1 MRDRFQTSVLIYED
15 TEYCKMPELLAR
27 ILFLFLLFSLI
38 KSWWDQSGGK
48 DNPLIDR
55 LRVLLLI
62 SLLFLAFFAPDTPV
76 GAAIFGLIA
85 FFFKPL
91 GFSITLLVIAS
102 ALITNGGIRNPAPR
116 MILAALLV
124 LILSSMPVV
133 AYWFADQAERDAAAR
148 TVCCDETAAAIV
160 LLGKGTTN
168 GHTANQEA
176 IQLADTGNRLPY
188 AAVLYKKQLAPLVIV
203 TAGPRADLQNY
214 TGEAKDIQ
222 TLLATNMGVP
232 RTSIVLDDN
241 GHNIRTSAEEVRK
254 ILDSRGVGRK
264 VILVTSAMQM
274 RRASL
279 AFANMGIQVI
289 PRATDFYTYQP
300 VSGGKSKFRLD
311 AGDFLPSAEALVTTT
326 RVFDEYF
333 GSFYY
338 YMRGWQAPRA

>member
-1 MRDRFQTSVLIYED
+1 ML
-15 TEYCKMPELLAR
+15 PELLAR

-48 DNPLIDR
+48 DNPLLDR

-62 SLLFLAFFAPDTPV
+62 SLLILAFFAPDTPV

-85 FFFKPL
+85 WFFKPL

-133 AYWFADQAERDAAAR
+133 AYWFADQAERDAAASQ

-160 LLGKGTTN
+160 LLGKGTTKPHIPN
-168 GHTANQEA
+168 RVA
-176 IQLADTGNRLPY
+176 IQLTDTGNRLPY
-188 AAVLYKKQLAPLVIV
+188 AAVLYRKQLAPLVIV
-203 TAGPRADLQNY
+203 TAGPRPELEGSV
-214 TGEAKDIQ
+214 GEAKDIE
-222 TLLATNMGVP
+222 TLLASNMGVP
-232 RTSIVLDDN
+232 RSSIVLDEN
-241 GHNIRTSAEEVRK
+241 GRNVRTSAEEVRK

-264 VILVTSAMQM
+264 VILVTSAIQM

-279 AFANMGIQVI
+279 AFANVGIQVI
-289 PRATDFYTYQP
+289 PRATDFYTFQP
-300 VSGGKSKFRLD
+300 TAGGKSRLRLD

-338 YMRGWQAPRA
+338 YLRGWQAPRA

>member
-1 MRDRFQTSVLIYED
+1 
-15 TEYCKMPELLAR
+15 MPELLAR

-48 DNPLIDR
+48 DNPLLDR

-62 SLLFLAFFAPDTPV
+62 SLLILAFFAPDTPV

-133 AYWFADQAERDAAAR
+133 AYWFAEQAERDAAAR

-160 LLGKGTTN
+160 LLGKGTTQPHIPN
-168 GHTANQEA
+168 RVG
-176 IQLADTGNRLPY
+176 IQLTDTGNRLPY
-188 AAVLYKKQLAPLVIV
+188 AAVLYSKKVAPMVIV
-203 TAGPRADLQNY
+203 TAGPRRELEGY
-214 TGEAKDIQ
+214 VGEAKDIE
-222 TLLATNMGVP
+222 TLLASNMGVP
-232 RTSIVLDDN
+232 RSSIVLDNN
-241 GHNIRTSAEEVRK
+241 GSNIRTSAEEVRK
-254 ILDSRGVGRK
+254 ILDSRGAGRK

-279 AFANMGIQVI
+279 TFAHMGMQVI
-289 PRATDFYTYQP
+289 PRATDFYTFQ
-300 VSGGKSKFRLD
+300 STAGGTSRLRLD
-311 AGDFLPSAEALVTTT
+311 AGDFLPSAEALLTTT

-333 GSFYY
+333 GSVYY
-338 YMRGWQAPRA
+338 YLRGWQAPRV

>member
-1 MRDRFQTSVLIYED
+1 
-15 TEYCKMPELLAR
+15 MPELLAR
-27 ILFLFLLFSLI
+27 ILFLFLLFSLL
-38 KSWWDQSGGK
+38 KSWWDTSGGK
-48 DNPLIDR
+48 DNPLLDR

-62 SLLFLAFFAPDTPV
+62 SLLFLAFFAPDTEV

-85 FFFKPL
+85 FFFTPL

-124 LILSSMPVV
+124 LILSSLPVV

-148 TVCCDETAAAIV
+148 TTVCCDETAAAIV
-160 LLGKGTTN
+160 LLGKGTTSPHIPN
-168 GHTANQEA
+168 RGS
-176 IQLADTGNRLPY
+176 IQLTDAGNRLPY
-188 AAVLYKKQLAPLVIV
+188 AAVLYKKQLAPLLIV
-203 TAGPRADLQNY
+203 TAGPRPELEGSV
-214 TGEAKDIQ
+214 GEAKDIE
-222 TLLATNMGVP
+222 TLLANNMGVP
-232 RTSIVLDDN
+232 RNSIVLDDN
-241 GHNIRTSAEEVRK
+241 GRNIRTSAQEVRK

-264 VILVTSAMQM
+264 VILVTSAIQM

-300 VSGGKSKFRLD
+300 TAGGRTRLRLD
-311 AGDFLPSAEALVTTT
+311 AGKFLPSAEALVTTT
-326 RVFDEYF
+326 KVFDEYF

-338 YMRGWQAPRA
+338 YLR

>member
-1 MRDRFQTSVLIYED
+1 
-15 TEYCKMPELLAR
+15 MPELLAR

-48 DNPLIDR
+48 DNPLLDR

-62 SLLFLAFFAPDTPV
+62 SLLILDFFAPDTPV

-133 AYWFADQAERDAAAR
+133 AYWFAEQAERDAAAR

-160 LLGKGTTN
+160 LLGKGTTQPHIPN
-168 GHTANQEA
+168 RVA
-176 IQLADTGNRLPY
+176 IQLTDTGNRLPY
-188 AAVLYKKQLAPLVIV
+188 AAVLYSKKVAPMVIV
-203 TAGPRADLQNY
+203 TAGPRPELEGY
-214 TGEAKDIQ
+214 VGEAKDIE
-222 TLLATNMGVP
+222 TLLANNMGVP
-232 RTSIVLDDN
+232 RSSIVLDNN
-241 GHNIRTSAEEVRK
+241 GSNIRTSAQEVRK

-279 AFANMGIQVI
+279 TFAHMGMQVI
-289 PRATDFYTYQP
+289 PRATDFYTFQP
-300 VSGGKSKFRLD
+300 TAGGTSRLRLD
-311 AGDFLPSAEALVTTT
+311 AGDFLPNAEALLTTT

-333 GSFYY
+333 GSVYY
-338 YMRGWQAPRA
+338 YLRGWQAPRA

>member
-1 MRDRFQTSVLIYED
+1 
-15 TEYCKMPELLAR
+15 MPELLAR
-27 ILFLFLLFSLI
+27 ILFLFLLFSLLR
-38 KSWWDQSGGK
+38 SWWEQSGGK

-62 SLLFLAFFAPDTPV
+62 SLLILAFFAPDTPV
-76 GAAIFGLIA
+76 GAAIFGLVA

-91 GFSITLLVIAS
+91 GFSLTLLVIAS

-133 AYWFADQAERDAAAR
+133 AYWFAKQAERDAAAR

-160 LLGKGTTN
+160 LLGKGTTQPHIPN
-168 GHTANQEA
+168 RVA
-176 IQLADTGNRLPY
+176 IQLTDTGNRLPY
-188 AAVLYKKQLAPLVIV
+188 AAVLYRKQLAPMVIV
-203 TAGPRADLQNY
+203 TAGPRRELEGY
-214 TGEAKDIQ
+214 VGEAKDIE
-222 TLLATNMGVP
+222 TLLANNMGVP
-232 RTSIVLDDN
+232 RSSIVLDNN
-241 GHNIRTSAEEVRK
+241 GSNIRTSAQEVRK

-279 AFANMGIQVI
+279 TFAHMGMQVI
-289 PRATDFYTYQP
+289 PRATDFYTFQ
-300 VSGGKSKFRLD
+300 STAGGTSRLRLD
-311 AGDFLPSAEALVTTT
+311 AGDFLPNAEALLTTK

-333 GSFYY
+333 GSVYY
-338 YMRGWQAPRA
+338 YLRGWQAPRT

>member
-1 MRDRFQTSVLIYED
+1 
-15 TEYCKMPELLAR
+15 MPELFAR

-148 TVCCDETAAAIV
+148 TTVCCDETAAAIV

-168 GHTANQEA
+168 NHNANREA
-176 IQLADTGNRLPY
+176 IQLTDTGNRLPY
-188 AAVLYKKQLAPLVIV
+188 AAVLYKKELAPLVIV
-203 TAGPRADLQNY
+203 SAGPRADLQNY
-214 TGEAKDIQ
+214 TGEAKDIK
-222 TLLATNMGVP
+222 TLLASNMGVP
-232 RTSIVLDDN
+232 SNSIVLDDN
-241 GHNIRTSAEEVRK
+241 GHNIRSSAEEVRK

-264 VILVTSAMQM
+264 VILVTSAIQM

-300 VSGGKSKFRLD
+300 VSGGKTRLRLD
-311 AGDFLPSAEALVTTT
+311 AAEFLPTAEALVITT

-333 GSFYY
+333 GSIYY
-338 YMRGWQAPRA
+338 YLRGWQAPRA

>member
-1 MRDRFQTSVLIYED
+1 
-15 TEYCKMPELLAR
+15 MPELLAR
-27 ILFLFLLFSLI
+27 ILFLFLLFSLL

-48 DNPLIDR
+48 DNPLLDR

-62 SLLFLAFFAPDTPV
+62 SLLILAFFAPDTPV

-91 GFSITLLVIAS
+91 GFSLTLLVIAS

-133 AYWFADQAERDAAAR
+133 AYWFNEQAKRDAAAR

-160 LLGKGTTN
+160 LLGKGTTQPHLPN
-168 GHTANQEA
+168 RVG
-176 IQLADTGNRLPY
+176 IQLTDTGNRLPY
-188 AAVLYKKQLAPLVIV
+188 AALLYNKKVAPLVIV
-203 TAGPRADLQNY
+203 TAGSRPELEGY
-214 TGEAKDIQ
+214 VGEAKDIE
-222 TLLATNMGVP
+222 TLLANNMGVP
-232 RTSIVLDDN
+232 RSSIVLDNN
-241 GHNIRTSAEEVRK
+241 GSNIRTSAEEVRK

-279 AFANMGIQVI
+279 TFAHMGMQVI
-289 PRATDFYTYQP
+289 PRPTDFYTFQP
-300 VSGGKSKFRLD
+300 TAGGTSRLRLD
-311 AGDFLPSAEALVTTT
+311 AGDFLPNAEALLLTTQ
-326 RVFDEYF
+326 VFDEYF
-333 GSFYY
+333 GSVYY
-338 YMRGWQAPRA
+338 YLRGWQAPRV

>member
-1 MRDRFQTSVLIYED
+1 
-15 TEYCKMPELLAR
+15 MPELLAR

-48 DNPLIDR
+48 DNPLLDR

-62 SLLFLAFFAPDTPV
+62 SLLILAFFAPDTPV

-91 GFSITLLVIAS
+91 GFSLTLLVIAS

-133 AYWFADQAERDAAAR
+133 AYWFAEQAERDAAAR

-160 LLGKGTTN
+160 LLGKGTTKPHIPN
-168 GHTANQEA
+168 RVA
-176 IQLADTGNRLPY
+176 IQLTDTGNRLPY
-188 AAVLYKKQLAPLVIV
+188 AAVLYRKQLAPMVIV
-203 TAGPRADLQNY
+203 TAGPRRELEGY
-214 TGEAKDIQ
+214 VGEAKDIE
-222 TLLATNMGVP
+222 TLLANNMGVP
-232 RTSIVLDDN
+232 RSSIVIDDN
-241 GHNIRTSAEEVRK
+241 GSNIRTSAEEVRK

-279 AFANMGIQVI
+279 TFAHMGMQVI
-289 PRATDFYTYQP
+289 PRATDFYTFQ
-300 VSGGKSKFRLD
+300 STARGKSRLRLD
-311 AGDFLPSAEALVTTT
+311 AGDFLPSAEALLTTT
-326 RVFDEYF
+326 RVFEEYY

-338 YMRGWQAPRA
+338 YLRGWQSPRA

>member
-1 MRDRFQTSVLIYED
+1 
-15 TEYCKMPELLAR
+15 MPELLAR

-48 DNPLIDR
+48 DNPLLDR

-62 SLLFLAFFAPDTPV
+62 SLLILAFFAPDTPV

-133 AYWFADQAERDAAAR
+133 AYWFAEQAERDAAAAVR

-160 LLGKGTTN
+160 LLGKGTTQPHIPN
-168 GHTANQEA
+168 RVA
-176 IQLADTGNRLPY
+176 IQLTDTGNRLPY
-188 AAVLYKKQLAPLVIV
+188 AAVLYRQKVAPMVIV
-203 TAGPRADLQNY
+203 TAGPRPELEGY
-214 TGEAKDIQ
+214 VGEAKDIE
-222 TLLATNMGVP
+222 TLLANNMGVP
-232 RTSIVLDDN
+232 RSSIVLDDN
-241 GHNIRTSAEEVRK
+241 GSNIRTSAQEVRK
-254 ILDSRGVGRK
+254 ILDSRGAPRK
-264 VILVTSAMQM
+264 VILVTSAIQM

-289 PRATDFYTYQP
+289 PRATDFYTFQP
-300 VSGGKSKFRLD
+300 TSGGKSSRLRLD

-338 YMRGWQAPRA
+338 YLRGWQAPRA

>member
-1 MRDRFQTSVLIYED
+1 
-15 TEYCKMPELLAR
+15 MPELLAR

-48 DNPLIDR
+48 DNPLLDR

-62 SLLFLAFFAPDTPV
+62 SLLFLAFFAPDTEV

-85 FFFKPL
+85 FFFTPL

-124 LILSSMPVV
+124 LILSSLPVV

-148 TVCCDETAAAIV
+148 TTVCCDETAAAIV
-160 LLGKGTTN
+160 LLGKGTTSP
-168 GHTANQEA
+168 HIANQGA
-176 IQLADTGNRLPY
+176 IQLTDAGNRLPY
-188 AAVLYKKQLAPLVIV
+188 AAVLYKKQLAPLLIV
-203 TAGPRADLQNY
+203 TAGPRPELEGSV
-214 TGEAKDIQ
+214 GEAKDIE
-222 TLLATNMGVP
+222 TLLANNMGVP
-232 RTSIVLDDN
+232 RNSIVLDGN
-241 GHNIRTSAEEVRK
+241 GRNIRTSAQEVRK

-264 VILVTSAMQM
+264 VILVTSAIQM

-289 PRATDFYTYQP
+289 PRATDFYSYQP
-300 VSGGKSKFRLD
+300 TAGGKTRLRLD
-311 AGDFLPSAEALVTTT
+311 AGKFLPSAEALVTTT
-326 RVFDEYF
+326 KVFDEYF

-338 YMRGWQAPRA
+338 YLRGWQSPRA

>member
-1 MRDRFQTSVLIYED
+1 
-15 TEYCKMPELLAR
+15 MPELLAR
-27 ILFLFLLFSLI
+27 ILFLFLLFSLLR
-38 KSWWDQSGGK
+38 SWWEQSGGK

-62 SLLFLAFFAPDTPV
+62 SLLILAFFAPDTPV

-91 GFSITLLVIAS
+91 GFSLTLLVIAS

-133 AYWFADQAERDAAAR
+133 AYWFAEQAERDAAAR

-160 LLGKGTTN
+160 LLGKGTTQPHIPN
-168 GHTANQEA
+168 RVA
-176 IQLADTGNRLPY
+176 IQLTDTGNRLPY
-188 AAVLYKKQLAPLVIV
+188 AAVLYRKQLAPMVIV
-203 TAGPRADLQNY
+203 TAGPRRELEGY
-214 TGEAKDIQ
+214 VGEAKDIE
-222 TLLATNMGVP
+222 TLLANNMGVP
-232 RTSIVLDDN
+232 RSSIVLDNN
-241 GHNIRTSAEEVRK
+241 GSNIRTSAQEVRK
-254 ILDSRGVGRK
+254 ILDSRGAGRK

-279 AFANMGIQVI
+279 TFAHMGMQVI
-289 PRATDFYTYQP
+289 PRATDFYTFQ
-300 VSGGKSKFRLD
+300 STAGGTSRLRLD
-311 AGDFLPSAEALVTTT
+311 AGDFLPNAEALLTTT

-333 GSFYY
+333 GSVYY
-338 YMRGWQAPRA
+338 YLRGWQAPRT

>member
-1 MRDRFQTSVLIYED
+1 
-15 TEYCKMPELLAR
+15 MPELLAR
-27 ILFLFLLFSLI
+27 ILFLFLLFSLLR
-38 KSWWDQSGGK
+38 SWWEQSGGK
-48 DNPLIDR
+48 DNPLLDR

-62 SLLFLAFFAPDTPV
+62 SLLILAFFAPDTPV
-76 GAAIFGLIA
+76 GAAIFGLVA

-91 GFSITLLVIAS
+91 GFSLTLLVIAS

-133 AYWFADQAERDAAAR
+133 AYWFAEQAERDAAAR

-160 LLGKGTTN
+160 LLGKGTTQPHIPN
-168 GHTANQEA
+168 RVA
-176 IQLADTGNRLPY
+176 IQLTDTGNRLPY
-188 AAVLYKKQLAPLVIV
+188 AAVLYSKKVAPMVIV
-203 TAGPRADLQNY
+203 TAGPRHELEGY
-214 TGEAKDIQ
+214 VGEAKDIE

-232 RTSIVLDDN
+232 RSSIVLDNN
-241 GHNIRTSAEEVRK
+241 GSNIRTSAEEVRK
-254 ILDSRGVGRK
+254 ILDSRGLGRK

-279 AFANMGIQVI
+279 TFAHMGMQVI
-289 PRATDFYTYQP
+289 PRATDFYTFQP
-300 VSGGKSKFRLD
+300 TAGGTSRLRLD

-333 GSFYY
+333 GSVYY
-338 YMRGWQAPRA
+338 YLRGWQAPRA

>member
-1 MRDRFQTSVLIYED
+1 
-15 TEYCKMPELLAR
+15 MPELFAR

-91 GFSITLLVIAS
+91 GFSISLLVIAS

-148 TVCCDETAAAIV
+148 TTVCCDETAAAIV

-168 GHTANQEA
+168 NHNANREA
-176 IQLADTGNRLPY
+176 IQLTDTGNRLPY

-203 TAGPRADLQNY
+203 SAGPRADLQNY
-214 TGEAKDIQ
+214 TGEGKEIQ
-222 TLLATNMGVP
+222 TLLANNMGVP
-232 RTSIVLDDN
+232 PSSIVLEDN
-241 GHNIRTSAEEVRK
+241 GRNIRSSAEEVRK

-264 VILVTSAMQM
+264 VILVTSAIQM

-279 AFANMGIQVI
+279 TFASMGIQVI

-300 VSGGKSKFRLD
+300 VSGGKSRLRLD
-311 AGDFLPSAEALVTTT
+311 AADFLPSAEALVTTT

-333 GSFYY
+333 GSVYY
-338 YMRGWQAPRA
+338 YLRGWQAPRA

>member
-1 MRDRFQTSVLIYED
+1 
-15 TEYCKMPELLAR
+15 MPELLAR
-27 ILFLFLLFSLI
+27 ILFRFLLFSLI

-48 DNPLIDR
+48 DNPLLDR

-133 AYWFADQAERDAAAR
+133 AYWFAEQAERDAAAR

-160 LLGKGTTN
+160 LLGKGTTQPHIPN
-168 GHTANQEA
+168 RVA
-176 IQLADTGNRLPY
+176 IQLTEAGNRLPY
-188 AAVLYKKQLAPLVIV
+188 AAVLYSKKVAPMVIV
-203 TAGPRADLQNY
+203 TAGPRRELEGY
-214 TGEAKDIQ
+214 VGEAKDIE
-222 TLLATNMGVP
+222 TLLANNMGVP
-232 RTSIVLDDN
+232 RSSIVLDNN
-241 GHNIRTSAEEVRK
+241 GSNIRTSAEEVRK
-254 ILDSRGVGRK
+254 ILDSRGAGRK

-279 AFANMGIQVI
+279 TFAHMGMQVI
-289 PRATDFYTYQP
+289 PRPTDFYTFQ
-300 VSGGKSKFRLD
+300 STAGGTSRLRLD
-311 AGDFLPSAEALVTTT
+311 AGDFLPSAEALLTTT
-326 RVFDEYF
+326 KVFDEYF
-333 GSFYY
+333 GSVYY
-338 YMRGWQAPRA
+338 YLRGWQAPRA

>member
-1 MRDRFQTSVLIYED
+1 
-15 TEYCKMPELLAR
+15 MPELLAR

-160 LLGKGTTN
+160 LLGKGTTHPHN
-168 GHTANQEA
+168 REA
-176 IQLADTGNRLPY
+176 IQLTDAGNRLPY

-203 TAGPRADLQNY
+203 SAGPRAELQNY
-214 TGEAKDIQ
+214 TGEAKDIE
-222 TLLATNMGVP
+222 TLLANNMGVP
-232 RTSIVLDDN
+232 RSRIVLDDN
-241 GHNIRTSAEEVRK
+241 GSNIRTSAEEVRK

-264 VILVTSAMQM
+264 VILVTSAIQM

-300 VSGGKSKFRLD
+300 VSGGKSRLRLD
-311 AGDFLPSAEALVTTT
+311 AADFLPNAEALVTTT

>member
-1 MRDRFQTSVLIYED
+1 
-15 TEYCKMPELLAR
+15 MPELLAR

-48 DNPLIDR
+48 DNPLLDR

-62 SLLFLAFFAPDTPV
+62 SLLILAFFAPDTPV

-91 GFSITLLVIAS
+91 GFSLTLLVIAS

-133 AYWFADQAERDAAAR
+133 AYWFNEQAKRDAAAR

-160 LLGKGTTN
+160 LLGKGTTQPHIPN
-168 GHTANQEA
+168 RVG
-176 IQLADTGNRLPY
+176 IQLTDTGNRLPY
-188 AAVLYKKQLAPLVIV
+188 AALLYNKKVAPLVIV
-203 TAGPRADLQNY
+203 TAAPRSELEGY
-214 TGEAKDIQ
+214 VGEAKDIE
-222 TLLATNMGVP
+222 TLLANNMGVP
-232 RTSIVLDDN
+232 RSSIVLDNN
-241 GHNIRTSAEEVRK
+241 GSNIRTSAEEVRK
-254 ILDSRGVGRK
+254 ILDSRGVARK

-279 AFANMGIQVI
+279 TFAHMGIQVI
-289 PRATDFYTYQP
+289 PRATDFYTFQP
-300 VSGGKSKFRLD
+300 TAGGTSRLRLD
-311 AGDFLPSAEALVTTT
+311 AGDFLPNAEALLLTTQ
-326 RVFDEYF
+326 VFDEYF
-333 GSFYY
+333 GSVYY
-338 YMRGWQAPRA
+338 YLRGWQAPRV